1 MLPLL
6 VTAAILKQDDHIL
19 LTRRL
24 DGTRHAGLWEFPGG
38 KLDPGESPQ
47 EGLQRELR
55 EELGIEVQVG
65 EVFDVVYHRYDWG
78 AVLLLAYHCQQLAG
92 TIRNLQVAEHRW
104 VAPAALASYPIL
116 PADIPLI
123 QRLQRPQKI

>member
-1 MLPLL
+1 MPPLL
-6 VTAAILKQDDHIL
+6 VTAAILKQADYIL

-47 EGLQRELR
+47 EGLQREIR
-55 EELGIEVQVG
+55 EELGIEVSVG

-78 AVLLLAYHCQQLAG
+78 AVLLLAYHCQQLSG
-92 TIRNLQVAEHRW
+92 EILNLQVAEHRW
-104 VAPAALASYPIL
+104 VALADLGSYPIL
-116 PADIPLI
+116 PADVPLI
-123 QRLQRPQKI
+123 QRLQRT